1 MVITPWS
8 VVIVVTPL
16 EAWLRVAVKVYCAV
30 GPSSCTEPLRVTV
43 ETVGVSTTVEVA
55 EPLPSLTCSFSKP
68 GPLTSVIVAVSALPS
83 L

>member
-16 EAWLRVAVKVYCAV
+16 EAWLRVAVKVYCAD
-30 GPSSCTEPLRVTV
+30 GPSFSTEPVRVTV

-55 EPLPSLTCSFSKP
+55 EPSLTSSFSKP